1 MSPAFVFMVAAFLAF
16 LSLLLA
22 LLVPR
27 VPIVGSETLLMSKM
41 YSKNKNGE

>member
-1 MSPAFVFMVAAFLAF
+1 MAAAFLAF

-27 VPIVGSETLLMSKM
+27 VPIVGHETLLMPKI
-41 YSKNKNGE
+41 YSKSENGE